1 MSLADNFMSAAKQ
14 ILLATENIKR
24 LDEKVHRL
32 ADDVSGIDRRL
43 IRIET
48 FVEIGKS
55 VPAAAPCP
63 PTTPSLTPAASRWC
77 EAIPLRNS
85 AFAIVSRQDT
95 STLGL
100 FACCR

>member
-14 ILLATENIKR
+14 IFLATENIKR
-24 LDEKVHRL
+24 LDEKVSRL

-55 VPAAAPCP
+55 AP
-63 PTTPSLTPAASRWC
+63 R
-77 EAIPLRNS
+77 R
-85 AFAIVSRQDT
+85 R
-95 STLGL
+95 TLPEQTL
-100 FACCR
+100 

>member
-24 LDEKVHRL
+24 LDEKVQRL

-48 FVEIGKS
+48 FIEVGQR
-55 VPAAAPCP
+55 P
-63 PTTPSLTPAASRWC
+63 PRRRTLP
-77 EAIPLRNS
+77 EQNS
-85 AFAIVSRQDT
+85 
-95 STLGL
+95 
-100 FACCR
+100 

>member
-55 VPAAAPCP
+55 VP
-63 PTTPSLTPAASRWC
+63 R
-77 EAIPLRNS
+77 R
-85 AFAIVSRQDT
+85 R
-95 STLGL
+95 TLPGET
-100 FACCR
+100 A

>member
-24 LDEKVHRL
+24 LDEKVGRL

-55 VPAAAPCP
+55 SPRRRTLPA
-63 PTTPSLTPAASRWC
+63 
-77 EAIPLRNS
+77 E
-85 AFAIVSRQDT
+85 
-95 STLGL
+95 ST
-100 FACCR
+100 

>member
-32 ADDVSGIDRRL
+32 ADDVSSIDRRL

-55 VPAAAPCP
+55 VPRRR
-63 PTTPSLTPAASRWC
+63 TLPAD
-77 EAIPLRNS
+77 N
-85 AFAIVSRQDT
+85 T
-95 STLGL
+95 
-100 FACCR
+100 

>member
-1 MSLADNFMSAAKQ
+1 MSLADQFMSAAKQ

-24 LDEKVHRL
+24 LDEKVGRL

-55 VPAAAPCP
+55 APRRR
-63 PTTPSLTPAASRWC
+63 TLT
-77 EAIPLRNS
+77 E
-85 AFAIVSRQDT
+85 
-95 STLGL
+95 
-100 FACCR
+100 

>member
-24 LDEKVHRL
+24 LDEKVSRL

-48 FVEIGKS
+48 FVEVGQRS
-55 VPAAAPCP
+55 P
-63 PTTPSLTPAASRWC
+63 R
-77 EAIPLRNS
+77 R
-85 AFAIVSRQDT
+85 R
-95 STLGL
+95 TLPEDN
-100 FACCR
+100 A

>member
-24 LDEKVHRL
+24 LDEKVSRL

-48 FVEIGKS
+48 FVEVGQR
-55 VPAAAPCP
+55 P
-63 PTTPSLTPAASRWC
+63 PRRRTLPDETT
-77 EAIPLRNS
+77 
-85 AFAIVSRQDT
+85 
-95 STLGL
+95 
-100 FACCR
+100 

>member
-55 VPAAAPCP
+55 VPRP
-63 PTTPSLTPAASRWC
+63 PRINHLATNPPKNMSS
-77 EAIPLRNS
+77 
-85 AFAIVSRQDT
+85 
-95 STLGL
+95 
-100 FACCR
+100 